1 MSSLLLLCRKIYL
14 SQCMKKVKSMNVSK
28 NKKKKTRDSRRLEM
42 KDRIINRQSDTIE
55 DMKKQISSL
64 EIDVQ
69 EKDALLKSMDDLLD
83 DMKNIIREIDAKK
96 DEYDKLI
103 EELRNMKNI
112 FDEEVFKNKWWLIK
126 FLVR

>member
-1 MSSLLLLCRKIYL
+1 
-14 SQCMKKVKSMNVSK
+14 MNVS

-69 EKDALLKSMDDLLD
+69 EKDVLLKSMDDLLD
-83 DMKNIIREIDAKK
+83 DMRKTIQEINSKK

-103 EELRNMKNI
+103 NELHVMRNIMN
-112 FDEEVFKNKWWLIK
+112 EEVFKNKWWLIK
-126 FLVR
+126 FLIR

>member
-1 MSSLLLLCRKIYL
+1 MYTAL
-14 SQCMKKVKSMNVSK
+14 SPFTIEFEKVKSMNIS
-28 NKKKKTRDSRRLEM
+28 NNTKKKTRDVRRLEM

-69 EKDALLKSMDDLLD
+69 EKDALLKSMDNLLD
-83 DMKNIIREIDAKK
+83 DMRKTVHDIDAKK

-112 FDEEVFKNKWWLIK
+112 FNEEVFKNKWWLIK
-126 FLVR
+126 FLIR

>member
-1 MSSLLLLCRKIYL
+1 
-14 SQCMKKVKSMNVSK
+14 MNVS
-28 NKKKKTRDSRRLEM
+28 NKKKKTRDARRLEM

-69 EKDALLKSMDDLLD
+69 EKDVLLKSMDALLD
-83 DMKNIIREIDAKK
+83 DMKNIIKEIDAKK

-103 EELRNMKNI
+103 IDLRAMRKI
-112 FDEEVFKNKWWLIK
+112 MDEEVYKNKWWLIK
-126 FLVR
+126 FLIR